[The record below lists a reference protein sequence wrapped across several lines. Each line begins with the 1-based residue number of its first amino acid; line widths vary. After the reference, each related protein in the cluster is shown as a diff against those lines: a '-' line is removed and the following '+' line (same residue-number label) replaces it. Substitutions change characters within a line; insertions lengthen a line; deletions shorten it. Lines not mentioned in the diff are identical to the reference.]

1 MSRVRSILEA
11 LPGRYIPDSG
21 QDTVTYYLSIGDER
35 WTLSLDS
42 ENCQIAE
49 GRTVERADCVL
60 KCTPDLFVRMVLHG
74 QMPGA
79 LDIARG
85 RIRTNSPMMLRS
97 LQERF
102 RTE

>member
-1 MSRVRSILEA
+1 MCIR
-11 LPGRYIPDSG
+11 DS
-21 QDTVTYYLSIGDER
+21 LSIGEER
-35 WTLSLDS
+35 WTISLAPDAC
-42 ENCQIAE
+42 EVVE
-49 GRTVERADCVL
+49 GKAVERADCVL
-60 KCTPDLFVRMVLHG
+60 KCTPDLFVRMVLYG

-102 RTE
+102 RGE

>member
-11 LPGRYIPDSG
+11 MPDRYIPDSE
-21 QDTVTYYLSIGDER
+21 QQSVTYYFSVGDER
-35 WTLSLDS
+35 WTVYLDS
-42 ENCQIAE
+42 DACRVSE
-49 GRTVERADCVL
+49 GRTVESADCVL
-60 KCTPDLFVRMVLHG
+60 KCTPDLFVSMVLHG

-102 RTE
+102 RSE